1 MGESYP
7 NASQGAMLRFAD
19 QHNAMLGACCQIAD
33 LDLPAIVR
41 TLEQSLVN
49 AGNCP
54 LKPVDEDARERLKEN
69 IAVARLALELEIH
82 REVKR
87 QLRAR
92 HQIAWQ

>member
-1 MGESYP
+1 MDESHN
-7 NASQGAMLRFAD
+7 NASQAAMPRFAL
-19 QHNAMLGACCQIAD
+19 QHNAMLKACCQIAD
-33 LDLPAIVR
+33 LDLPPIVR

-49 AGNCP
+49 AANGP
-54 LKPVDEDARERLKEN
+54 LKPVEEDAREN
-69 IAVARLALELEIH
+69 IAVARLALEFH

>member
-1 MGESYP
+1 MDGSQT
-7 NASQGAMLRFAD
+7 NASQAAMLRFAD
-19 QHNAMLGACCQIAD
+19 QHNARLKACCQIAD

-41 TLEQSLVN
+41 TLEQLLVN
-49 AGNCP
+49 PGNRP
-54 LKPVDEDARERLKEN
+54 LKSVEEDARERLKEN
-69 IAVARLALELEIH
+69 ITVTRLALEIL